1 MEWNGKETWKY
12 RRQQDTNTRNGVKWE
27 SIILKVWTRNKRIRQ
42 NIFSSVQ
49 SRSLINN
56 QRQQHQ
62 QQWPIDSRGIKSIS
76 NKVYEKPNA
85 IICMNQTEWNESK
98 GYNVNVIWSGE
109 EKRWK
114 KNTYTRKMICEPLIN
129 LGIHVH
135 THSHTYTHSNLTFCT
150 QTSTCLA
157 FFPSFK
163 LFFFGS
169 ESLFLF
175 LFAFFSLLLLVANK
189 Q

>member
-56 QRQQHQ
+56 QRQQQ

-114 KNTYTRKMICEPLIN
+114 KKYLHSQDDMRTSNKPGHSRAHSL
-129 LGIHVH
+129 
-135 THSHTYTHSNLTFCT
+135 THLHSFESDFLHPNVYLPR
-150 QTSTCLA
+150 
-157 FFPSFK
+157 FFPFVQT
-163 LFFFGS
+163 LFFRQRVSILVFVRI
-169 ESLFLF
+169 FLVV
-175 LFAFFSLLLLVANK
+175 VAGC